1 MSVKICIIGAGSAS
15 FSVNLVKDVCINE
28 HFKGSTI
35 TLVDINEDRLNAIYG
50 LCVRYKEELN
60 ADVNIIKTKD
70 RIEGMQGADF
80 VLNVALDGGHERF
93 KQCLDV
99 AYNNGYRF
107 GGSLHVCHDEGFY
120 INFHQLSLMEDILVD
135 MLNICPNAYYI
146 LVANPVQAGVT
157 YLQRKYKDAKAAGEC
172 RNIIGV
178 YMEGPYLNPKFG
190 CDKENNPWKGPI
202 KREEYQP
209 VIDQVGTDAK
219 VWVLAPERENIE
231 QFVIDARKNNP
242 TVKFAV
248 GHSEAS
254 PQQIEALIPYGLCI
268 GTHHT
273 NATGDLPKYPECR
286 GVCVDETVNYNDAIY
301 AEMICDSRG
310 IHVDPY
316 MQRLIRKIKG
326 EDKLV
331 LISDSCVFDGPIP
344 EGYEGVTDLC
354 FDFEGE
360 IAGSKLTL
368 EVACRNMM
376 KHTGASIVDVFRY
389 ASTNPSKAV
398 GFTDRGLIAKGY
410 RADLV
415 ICDHQMNI
423 KSVILKGEVKK

>member
-1 MSVKICIIGAGSAS
+1 MTAIVNATLVMRDHLIPDAVLFIENGLIAGFGEMRTTPIPEGCEKIDAQGLYVGP
-15 FSVNLVKDVCINE
+15 
-28 HFKGSTI
+28 G
-35 TLVDINEDRLNAIYG
+35 LVDIHCHAGNGVRFENGPDIAASAHLPCGTTSMLATLGDRLTTPKFVDAINS
-50 LCVRYKEELN
+50 VRHMMTQPGGI
-60 ADVNIIKTKD
+60 NI
-70 RIEGMQGADF
+70 
-80 VLNVALDGGHERF
+80 
-93 KQCLDV
+93 
-99 AYNNGYRF
+99 
-107 GGSLHVCHDEGFY
+107 
-120 INFHQLSLMEDILVD
+120 
-135 MLNICPNAYYI
+135 
-146 LVANPVQAGVT
+146 AG
-157 YLQRKYKDAKAAGEC
+157 
-172 RNIIGV
+172 I
-178 YMEGPYLNPKFG
+178 YMEGPYMNPNFGSLSHLNPWRSGIRK
-190 CDKENNPWKGPI
+190 
-202 KREEYQP
+202 EEYQP
-209 VIDQVGTDAK
+209 ILEAGKDLIRVWSIGPENEGIEAFVQDAK
-219 VWVLAPERENIE
+219 AACPNIH
-231 QFVIDARKNNP
+231 
-242 TVKFAV
+242 FAV
-248 GHSEAS
+248 GHSQAS
-254 PQQIEALIPYGLCI
+254 PQQIEALVPYGLCI

-286 GVCVDETVNYNDAIY
+286 GVCVDETVNYNNNIY

-389 ASTNPSKAV
+389 ASTNPAKAV
-398 GFTDRGLIAKGY
+398 GFYDRGEIREGL

-423 KSVILKGEVKK
+423 KSVILKGEVK